1 MPSKDMNP
9 QALELLEII
18 IKYCKENLITAEDFA
33 TVSACVTKE
42 FKKLYL
48 R

>member
-1 MPSKDMNP
+1 MPSKDMNT
-9 QALELLEII
+9 QALELLEVIL
-18 IKYCKENLITAEDFA
+18 KFCKENLITAEDFA

>member
-1 MPSKDMNP
+1 MNP
-9 QALELLEII
+9 QALELLELIL
-18 IKYCKENLITAEDFA
+18 KYCKENLITAEDFA
-33 TVSACVTKE
+33 AVSACVTKE